1 MKYRILILTLA
12 IFVLSLSM
20 VVAAPLGASTTEGA
34 STGGSSTSTS
44 TANQDAGNISYVDVA
59 SDIVATGWAG
69 FFGNLSG
76 SFFLS
81 DASANNMYRWT
92 LSTSSGAVVY
102 ASNSSI
108 SDWSVGNIGPLLSVN
123 VPSWV
128 NDNTTS
134 GFNNT
139 FTATET
145 FNSSGYAGG
154 NEIANVP
161 YVATFNGSG
170 VAGELKTYALFAT
183 NESATIWAGKVIDD
197 TSGFNS
203 NTLDY
208 QILLPAQ
215 TGTTYTFYTEL
226 V

>member
-1 MKYRILILTLA
+1 MNGKILILTLA
-12 IFVLSLSM
+12 IFVLSFTM
-20 VVAAPLGASTTEGA
+20 VLAAPLGANTTVGASSGSSSTT
-34 STGGSSTSTS
+34 TTTV
-44 TANQDAGNISYVDVA
+44 NQDAGNISYVDVN

-92 LSTSSGAVVY
+92 MSTTSGAVVY
-102 ASNSSI
+102 ASNNSI
-108 SDWSVGNIGPLLSVN
+108 SDWSTGNIGPLLSVN

-145 FNSSGYAGG
+145 FNSSGYSGG
-154 NEIANVP
+154 NAIANVP
-161 YVATFNGSG
+161 YVATFNASG
-170 VAGELKTYALFAT
+170 VAGDLKTYALFAT
-183 NESATIWAGKVIDD
+183 AENATIWAGKVIDD

-215 TGTTYTFYTEL
+215 TGTTYNFYTEL